1 MQNEITSFVKAL
13 KTAVLQSQ
21 YNAAKAVNTEIV
33 QLYFVL
39 GAAIS
44 KKVRQAR
51 WGDKVLEKISQELQ
65 NELKGLKGFSH
76 QNLKKM
82 KLFYEAYPF
91 MLSHCKL
98 YKALTDST
106 VNSTF
111 EIGSAL
117 PNQNE
122 INVSLVKNEIS
133 STLLNQIENTAS
145 AYEVEIS
152 STLLNQLQ
160 HSFWKISFSNHY
172 SIINSVKTLTERNF
186 YIIYSNT
193 NSLSNRVL
201 ENHLK
206 NKIHQQINIPSNF
219 NQTITKQRPEIAI
232 NQFRDE
238 YLLDFINIDDADNER
253 VLEDK
258 IVQNIKDFIL
268 HMGKGFS
275 FIGNQYKLEVE
286 GDEFFIDL
294 LFYNRILQSMV
305 VIELKRGKFKPEHI
319 GQLSFYLNVLDERE
333 KLAHENPSIG
343 IILCKEKNNAVVEY
357 ALRNS
362 KEPMGVAIFK
372 TKQEMPENL
381 KNILP
386 SASDLKGLLK
396 DKEE

>member
-1 MQNEITSFVKAL
+1 MNQEITSFVKAL

-44 KKVRQAR
+44 KKVKHAN
-51 WGDKVLEKISQELQ
+51 WGDKVIETISNELQ
-65 NELKGLKGFSH
+65 KELKGLKGFSH

-98 YKALTDST
+98 FKVLTDST

-122 INVSLVKNEIS
+122 INVSLVENEIS
-133 STLLNQIENTAS
+133 SALLNQFIE
-145 AYEVEIS
+145 
-152 STLLNQLQ
+152 
-160 HSFWKISFSNHY
+160 SFWSISTTNHFLIV
-172 SIINSVKTLTERNF
+172 SKVQTPENRNF
-186 YIIYSNT
+186 YVCNT
-193 NSLSNRVL
+193 ALNRWSSRVL
-201 ENHLK
+201 ENHL
-206 NKIHQQINIPSNF
+206 NNQIHLQENISSNF
-219 NQTITKQRPEIAI
+219 DKTIKGQSHELAI

-333 KLAHENPSIG
+333 KLPHENPSIG

-362 KEPMGVAIFK
+362 QEPMGVAIFK

-386 SASDLKGLLK
+386 SVTDLKSLLK

>member
-1 MQNEITSFVKAL
+1 MNQEITSFVKTL

-21 YNAAKAVNTEIV
+21 YKAAKAVNTEIV

-44 KKVRQAR
+44 KKVKQAS
-51 WGDKVLEKISQELQ
+51 WGDKVIETISNELQ
-65 NELKGLKGFSH
+65 KELKGLKGFSH

-91 MLSHCKL
+91 MLSHCNLFKV
-98 YKALTDST
+98 LTNST
-106 VNSTF
+106 VSPTF

-122 INVSLVKNEIS
+122 IHVSLVENEIS
-133 STLLNQIENTAS
+133 SALLNQFIESFWSISTTNHFLIVSKVHTPENRSFYVCNTALNRW
-145 AYEVEIS
+145 S
-152 STLLNQLQ
+152 S
-160 HSFWKISFSNHY
+160 
-172 SIINSVKTLTERNF
+172 
-186 YIIYSNT
+186 
-193 NSLSNRVL
+193 RVL
-201 ENHLK
+201 ENHL
-206 NKIHQQINIPSNF
+206 NNQIHLQENIASNF
-219 NQTITKQRPEIAI
+219 DKTIKGQSHELAI

-333 KLAHENPSIG
+333 KLPHENPSIG

-362 KEPMGVAIFK
+362 QEPMGVAIFK

-386 SASDLKGLLK
+386 SVTDLKSLLK